1 MRHFLNTFDWTR
13 PELQSMVDE
22 GYQDFA
28 DRWNPILDVFD
39 EVGVRFCHEVHPRE
53 IAYD

>member
-1 MRHFLNTFDWTR
+1 MFPPAT
-13 PELQSMVDE
+13 QAMVDR

-39 EVGVRFCHEVHPRE
+39 GEDLSLIH
-53 IAYD
+53 I